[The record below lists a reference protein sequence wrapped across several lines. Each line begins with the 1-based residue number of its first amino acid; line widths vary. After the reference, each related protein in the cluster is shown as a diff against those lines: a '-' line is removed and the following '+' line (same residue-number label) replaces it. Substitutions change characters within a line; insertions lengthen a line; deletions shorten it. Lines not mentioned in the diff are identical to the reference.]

1 MFLEYGGGT
10 RRVRLVRKEGRDVS
24 SQYGREGGGG
34 PLFLGQRL
42 PGGTMKCASPRASGG
57 APAPKGPKVNVR
69 EDQAP
74 RFWSSSSN
82 VSLSR
87 WECGEEDVSNDTGQK
102 PMLSDGAAPRE
113 RDKFSDI
120 GQNHTHTHTPP
131 SRTDWTRLVPPPVL
145 TGHVHLVREGDVV
158 QQSEQRAGLEGAAAP
173 ALLRCDLS
181 AVATAHPPVWEQ
193 VPRRDPPAP
202 ARGHLVR
209 QGPPPLSY

>member
-120 GQNHTHTHTPP
+120 GQNHTQTHTPP

-158 QQSEQRAGLEGAAAP
+158 QQSEQGAGLEGAAAE
-173 ALLRCDLS
+173 LRTK
-181 AVATAHPPVWEQ
+181 A
-193 VPRRDPPAP
+193 PAP
-202 ARGHLVR
+202 CSSCSRAYIT
-209 QGPPPLSY
+209 QPLPGAAGTGA